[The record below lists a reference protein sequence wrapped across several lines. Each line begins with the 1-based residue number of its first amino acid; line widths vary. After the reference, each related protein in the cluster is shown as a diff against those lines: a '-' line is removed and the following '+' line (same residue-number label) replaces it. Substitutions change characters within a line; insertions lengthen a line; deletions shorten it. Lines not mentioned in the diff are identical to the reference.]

1 MVQRLGQWTTLRVVL
16 VAALLAMI
24 APQAVVADDATT
36 EVRNV
41 RFEVAGQLVYVYY
54 DLIGVASRVHRITI
68 TLYREGDPTF
78 VYRPVNLVGDIGTI
92 VFSGQDRRIT
102 WDFTKEFPNGLSG
115 NDYYFV
121 VEAAW
126 DAEKGISPLVWIGGG
141 AALVGGVLAIV
152 LLSGGSSDTGGGGGT
167 TSFPQ
172 PPGRP

>member
-1 MVQRLGQWTTLRVVL
+1 MIQRLSHWKTLRAVL
-16 VAALLAMI
+16 GMAVLAMAMPPTVAAEEM
-24 APQAVVADDATT
+24 T

-54 DLIGVASRVHRITI
+54 DLIGVATRVHRITL
-68 TLYREGDPTF
+68 TLHREGDPTYI
-78 VYRPVNLVGDIGTI
+78 YRPVNLVGDIGTI
-92 VFSGQDRRIT
+92 VFPGQERRIT
-102 WDFTKEFPNGLSG
+102 WDFTKEFPNGLTG

-121 VEAAW
+121 VEAGW
-126 DAEKGISPLVWIGGG
+126 EGEEGLSPLVWIGGG

-152 LLSGGSSDTGGGGGT
+152 LLSGGSSDNGGGGS

>member
-1 MVQRLGQWTTLRVVL
+1 MIQRLSHWMTLRAVL
-16 VAALLAMI
+16 GVAVLAMAMPLTVAA
-24 APQAVVADDATT
+24 DESTT

-54 DLIGVASRVHRITI
+54 DLIGVATRVHRITL
-68 TLYREGDPTF
+68 TLRREGDPTY

-92 VFSGQDRRIT
+92 VFPGQERRIT
-102 WDFTKEFPNGLSG
+102 WDFTKEFPNGLTG

-126 DAEKGISPLVWIGGG
+126 ESEEGISPLVWIGGG

-152 LLSGGSSDTGGGGGT
+152 LLSGGSSDNGGGGS